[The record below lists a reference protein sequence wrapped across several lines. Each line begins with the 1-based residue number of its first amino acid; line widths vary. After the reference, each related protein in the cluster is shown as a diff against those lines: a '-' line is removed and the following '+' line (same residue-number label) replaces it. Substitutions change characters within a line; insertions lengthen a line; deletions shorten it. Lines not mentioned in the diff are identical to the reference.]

1 MKRYV
6 KGAALLLALLTAAGC
21 SIGPK
26 RAEPLSDTPSD
37 TTTAEDQQAAAPSKS
52 PEARFD
58 EAMGF
63 LRNGQTNAA
72 QRVFEQMS
80 ADYPELSGPLTNLG
94 ILHAR
99 AERWDEARV
108 ALSEAVARN
117 ADNKVALNWLA
128 HTYREDRQAER
139 AEQYWQQ
146 ALDVDPQYTA
156 AHINLGMLYEEVM
169 ADLPAAVRH
178 YRAAYDSS
186 DETALRV
193 LPWIARLEERLQAAA
208 AATADRTRPSADTEG
223 DTRADAP

>member
-6 KGAALLLALLTAAGC
+6 NGAVLLLALLTAAGC
-21 SIGPK
+21 SVGPK
-26 RAEPLSDTPSD
+26 RAEPLSEEPSGP
-37 TTTAEDQQAAAPSKS
+37 TTADDRQEAAPSMS

-58 EAMGF
+58 EGMGF
-63 LRNGQTNAA
+63 LRNGQKDAA

-80 ADYPELSGPLTNLG
+80 ADYPALSGPPTNLG

-99 AERWDEARV
+99 EERWEEARA
-108 ALSEAVARN
+108 ALTEAVARN
-117 ADNKVALNWLA
+117 PDNKVALNWLA

-139 AEQYWQQ
+139 AERYWRQ

-186 DETALRV
+186 DDSALRV

-208 AATADRTRPSADTEG
+208 ATTADDSGPSVDTDG
-223 DTRADAP
+223 NTRADAP

>member
-6 KGAALLLALLTAAGC
+6 SGLVLVIALTAAGC
-21 SIGPK
+21 SVGPK
-26 RAEPLSDTPSD
+26 RAEPLSKEP
-37 TTTAEDQQAAAPSKS
+37 TAPGDRGAVVDDAAEMT
-52 PEARFD
+52 PEARF
-58 EAMGF
+58 EEGMAF
-63 LRNGQTNAA
+63 LRNGQIDAA

-80 ADYPELSGPLTNLG
+80 RDFPALSGPPTNLG

-99 AERWDEARV
+99 AERWDAARA

-139 AEQYWQQ
+139 AERYWLQ
-146 ALDVDPQYTA
+146 ALDVDPRYTA

-186 DETALRV
+186 DESALRV
-193 LPWIARLEERLQAAA
+193 LPWIARLEERLQN
-208 AATADRTRPSADTEG
+208 AATSSADGTPPSADTAG
-223 DTRADAP
+223 ANTATTP